1 MKVYRRITKIS
12 YLLSPIL
19 SLIAKKK
26 KKEKKKWQNI
36 PRKVGSQR
44 FLIEFYIIAFPLQSF

>member
-1 MKVYRRITKIS
+1 MKVYGRITKIS

-26 KKEKKKWQNI
+26 WQNI
-36 PRKVGSQR
+36 LRKVGSQR
-44 FLIEFYIIAFPLQSF
+44 FLIEFYIIAFPLESF